1 VNENILA
8 QAVISKP
15 RRQRAAGRAKSG
27 QGGATFVEAAFI
39 ILPLMVI
46 LLGIIDFG
54 LAVFVKATLQHAV
67 REGVRYAITYQTIS
81 GMGHDASIQEIV
93 RRNCMGFLS
102 AQQAAEKVRIRY
114 YNPSLYNPANPGEWG
129 GALVTGVGSNAP
141 GNIVEVAI
149 EEYRWGFIMPTFFR
163 SPLSLGARASDKMEG
178 LPGGGSP
185 PPR

>member
-1 VNENILA
+1 MR
-8 QAVISKP
+8 P
-15 RRQRAAGRAKSG
+15 RATPFGVGYRRAAWRHGNGER
-27 QGGATFVEAAFI
+27 GATFVEAAFI
-39 ILPLMVI
+39 ILPLMVL
-46 LLGIIDFG
+46 LLGIVDFG
-54 LAVFVKATLQHAV
+54 LAVFVKSTLQHAV

-81 GMGHDASIQEIV
+81 GMGHDASIREVV
-93 RRNCMGFLS
+93 RSNCMGFLS
-102 AQQAAEKVRIRY
+102 AEQAAEKVKIRY

-149 EEYRWGFIMPTFFR
+149 EDYRWGLIMPTFFR
-163 SPLSLGARASDKMEG
+163 SPLSLGARAADKMEG